1 MTRTRLGIV
10 GAGFMGQ
17 KAHLDSFITIPDC
30 EIVALA
36 EGRTQTAQLVAA
48 RYGIPRVY
56 PDHHAM
62 LAAETLDA
70 VVAILP
76 YRLHHAVVPDLL
88 RAGVHVLTEKP
99 MCIGLDTARHLAQL
113 AQDQGVI
120 YYVGYMK
127 RSLPATQAAVA
138 RIRDWK
144 ASGAAGALTY
154 LRASMPPGNWTFDI
168 ERPLSAGDP
177 PPGYE
182 GQAPEPL
189 PAEFPEAA
197 GRLYDSFINY
207 YIHQVNLIRYLLGE
221 DYHVQYADPAGAVLV
236 GQSDSGVTV
245 VLEMQGYGQK
255 HEWDESYR
263 VVFEQG
269 KLDLRLPAPLARQA
283 PGSLTV
289 FLGADSQ
296 TTCRPS
302 LPPAGSFLEQ
312 ARHFVRCVR
321 GEQSPR
327 VTPWDALKDLEVA
340 AEYTRLRTRA

>member
-1 MTRTRLGIV
+1 MDNIRLGFV

-17 KAHLDSFITIPDC
+17 KAHLDSFVTIPDC

-36 EGRTQTAQLVAA
+36 EGRSQTAQLVAS

-56 PDHHAM
+56 PNHRAM
-62 LAAETLDA
+62 LEAETLDA
-70 VVAILP
+70 VIAILP

-99 MCIGLDTARHLAQL
+99 ICVGVDTARSIAQL

-127 RSLPATQAAVA
+127 RSLPATQAALQT
-138 RIRDWK
+138 IQQWK
-144 ASGAAGALTY
+144 ASGAAGALKY
-154 LRASMPPGNWTFDI
+154 LRASMPPGDWIFGM
-168 ERPLSAGDP
+168 EPPLSAGDP
-177 PPGYE
+177 PAGYDS
-182 GQAPEPL
+182 QAPEPL
-189 PAEFPEAA
+189 PPEFPDAA

-207 YIHQVNLIRYLLGE
+207 YIHQVNLIRHLLGE
-221 DYHVQYADPAGAVLV
+221 DYHVQYADSAGTVLA

-255 HEWDESYR
+255 HDWEESYR

-269 KLDLRLPAPLARQA
+269 KIDLSLPAPLARQA

-289 FLGADSQ
+289 FLGADAQLTS
-296 TTCRPS
+296 RPS

-312 ARHFVRCVR
+312 ARHFIRCVR
-321 GEQSPR
+321 GQDAPR
-327 VTPWDALKDLEVA
+327 VTPWDAVKDLEVA
-340 AEYTRLRTRA
+340 AEYTRLRMGT

>member
-1 MTRTRLGIV
+1 MSKTRLGIV

-17 KAHLDSFITIPDC
+17 KAHLDSFVTIPDC
-30 EIVALA
+30 ETVALA
-36 EGRTQTAQLVAA
+36 EGRAQTAELAAA

-56 PDHHAM
+56 PDHRAM
-62 LAAETLDA
+62 LAAEKLDA
-70 VVAILP
+70 VIAIMP
-76 YRLHHAVVPDLL
+76 YRLHHAVVPELL

-99 MCIGLDTARHLAQL
+99 MCIGLDTAREMAQL

-138 RIRDWK
+138 RIRGWK
-144 ASGAAGALTY
+144 QSGAVGALKY

-168 ERPLSAGDP
+168 ERPPSAGDP
-177 PPGYE
+177 AAAYE
-182 GQAPEPL
+182 GQGPEPI
-189 PAEFPEAA
+189 PAEFSESA

-221 DYHVQYADPAGAVLV
+221 DYHVQYADAAGTVLA

-255 HEWDESYR
+255 HEWDEGYR

-269 KLDLRLPAPLARQA
+269 KLELALPAPLARQA

-289 FLGADSQ
+289 FEGGEAQATWS
-296 TTCRPS
+296 PS

-312 ARHFVRCVR
+312 ARHFIRCVR
-321 GEQSPR
+321 GEESPR
-327 VTPWDALKDLEVA
+327 VTPWDAVKDLEVA
-340 AEYTRLRTRA
+340 AEYTRLRSG